1 MPGSR
6 ASSLLVVAFGIA
18 AHGCT
23 SSGATVTST
32 TATTLLKIDPSVFLG
47 SLACAPSTDAAGVL
61 HAYTVRLQDLSIDL
75 DDACSVA
82 HPELATVG
90 PIPCTEPAFYGAPP
104 LAVGHY
110 YRAIVDGYD
119 RSDLVPVTPGGP
131 ELKGP
136 GPMDGIVAPRWTTT
150 CGELAHP
157 APTNPE
163 ACEDATAGVE
173 GDAEAGVGSVFLP
186 FRPAT
191 LINGGTNELEGCL
204 PFAAAPAPLDA
215 GAPDASGTDAS
226 AEGGGPPDGGTVPDG
241 SAIDGGATEG
251 GAMIDVP
258 SEDAGST
265 DGPSEDGGALDGPS
279 SDAALE

>member
-1 MPGSR
+1 
-6 ASSLLVVAFGIA
+6 VVAFGLA

-47 SLACAPSTDAAGVL
+47 SLTCAPSTDAGGVL
-61 HAYTVRLQDLSIDL
+61 RAYTVRLQDLSL
-75 DDACSVA
+75 GLVDACSVI

-104 LAVGHY
+104 LAIGHT
-110 YRAIVDGYD
+110 YRAIIDGYD
-119 RSDLVPVTPGGP
+119 RADLVPVMAGGP

-136 GPMDGIVAPRWTTT
+136 GPMDDVVPPRWTTT

-157 APTNPE
+157 APTRAE
-163 ACEDATAGVE
+163 DCVDATSSQE
-173 GDAEAGVGSVFLP
+173 GDAGVSVDFLP
-186 FRPAT
+186 FRPGT
-191 LINGGTNELEGCL
+191 LINGGTNELGGCIPL
-204 PFAAAPAPLDA
+204 EEVSGFDASAPS
-215 GAPDASGTDAS
+215 PDASS
-226 AEGGGPPDGGTVPDG
+226 EGGGPPDGGEAPDGSAIDGSAIDG

-251 GAMIDVP
+251 GAMIDV
-258 SEDAGST
+258 SGEDAGST
-265 DGPSEDGGALDGPS
+265 DGSSEDGRALDGPS